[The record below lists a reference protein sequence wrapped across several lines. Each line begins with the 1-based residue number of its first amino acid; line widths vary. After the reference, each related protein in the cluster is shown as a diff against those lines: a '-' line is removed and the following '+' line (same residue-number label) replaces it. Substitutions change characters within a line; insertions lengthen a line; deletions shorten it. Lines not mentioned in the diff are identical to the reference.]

1 MESDIRS
8 RAFDPLDRQLIQALQ
23 LDGRAPF
30 SRLAQVLGVSDQTV
44 ARRYARLRE
53 SSGLRVLGLTTP
65 EAFGEVRW
73 MVRVQCAPAAAGG
86 LAEALARREDTAWV
100 NVCSGGAEITC
111 TARAHPDRQDDL
123 LLQRLPRTPSV
134 VGIAAH
140 CVLHTFFGGEQSLA
154 LKSGALDAEQAAQVR
169 ALSGAPDPD
178 PDPDPERES
187 ESQAEA
193 ESDVASGPRPGHA
206 VRAVEPIVLDEGDRR
221 LLAVLAVDGR
231 AGFAELAA
239 ATGWSASTVRRR
251 MEELQHRGALY
262 FDLDLD
268 WRLFGVHAMT
278 QLWLDVAPA
287 ELAAT
292 GEALAAH
299 PEIGYAAAVTG
310 PSNLNAVVLSP
321 DVPAL
326 YTYLTTRIATLPA
339 VRRVES
345 SPVMRTVKGP
355 GPFVTPVR
363 SPRPRRRAGS

>member
-1 MESDIRS
+1 MESDTS
-8 RAFDPLDRQLIQALQ
+8 PRATRTFDALDRQLIQALQ
-23 LDGRAPF
+23 LDARVPF

-44 ARRYARLRE
+44 ARRFARLRA
-53 SSGLRVLGLTTP
+53 SNGLRVLGLTVP

-73 MVRVQCAPAAAGG
+73 MVRVQCAPASAVG
-86 LAEALARREDTAWV
+86 LAEALARREDTTWV
-100 NVCSGGAEITC
+100 NVCSGGAEISC
-111 TARAHPDRQDDL
+111 SARAHPDRQDDL

-140 CVLHTFFGGEQSLA
+140 CVLHTFFGGRQSLA
-154 LKSGALDAEQAAQVR
+154 LKSGALEADQVARLLPDGPLGTGAALPPTPV
-169 ALSGAPDPD
+169 L
-178 PDPDPERES
+178 
-187 ESQAEA
+187 
-193 ESDVASGPRPGHA
+193 
-206 VRAVEPIVLDEGDRR
+206 LDEGDRR
-221 LLAVLAVDGR
+221 LLAVLAGDGR

-251 MEELQHRGALY
+251 MEELQHAGALY

-268 WRLFGVHAMT
+268 WQLFGVHAMT

-292 GEALAAH
+292 GAALAEH
-299 PEIGYAAAVTG
+299 PEIGYVAAITG
-310 PSNLNAVVLSP
+310 PSNLHAVVLSP
-321 DVPAL
+321 DVSAL

-355 GPFVTPVR
+355 GPYVTAGR

>member
-1 MESDIRS
+1 MDFDIERGAGTPA

-65 EAFGEVRW
+65 EAVGEVRW

-154 LKSGALDAEQAAQVR
+154 LKSGALDPEQVAQVR
-169 ALSGAPDPD
+169 ALSAVPGPGPG
-178 PDPDPERES
+178 PGH
-187 ESQAEA
+187 
-193 ESDVASGPRPGHA
+193 GPRAAGP
-206 VRAVEPIVLDEGDRR
+206 VVLDEGDRR
-221 LLAVLAVDGR
+221 LLAVLALDGR

-251 MEELQHRGALY
+251 MEELQGVGALY
-262 FDLDLD
+262 YDLDFD

-292 GEALAAH
+292 GAALAEH

-326 YTYLTTRIATLPA
+326 YTYLTTRIAMLPA

-345 SPVMRTVKGP
+345 SPVMWTVKGP

-363 SPRPRRRAGS
+363 SRRRPWRAGN